1 MIFIFLPA
9 ETIPVHYIESAIPS
23 FNFFFFSDFFYYIA
37 CLVII
42 IFQPLPLI
50 ETESEHFEF
59 PFQKVKCMISPT
71 SVTRDITLAMLLYL
85 SCSTVKLEKADNWS
99 GGSLTFMSRN
109 QITRADSH
117 MVTTGPQIRVHS

>member
-1 MIFIFLPA
+1 MC
-9 ETIPVHYIESAIPS
+9 SW
-23 FNFFFFSDFFYYIA
+23 YIA

-50 ETESEHFEF
+50 ETESEQFVF
-59 PFQKVKCMISPT
+59 PFQKVKCMISPA

-99 GGSLTFMSRN
+99 GGFLTFMFRN
-109 QITRADSH
+109 QITRVDSH